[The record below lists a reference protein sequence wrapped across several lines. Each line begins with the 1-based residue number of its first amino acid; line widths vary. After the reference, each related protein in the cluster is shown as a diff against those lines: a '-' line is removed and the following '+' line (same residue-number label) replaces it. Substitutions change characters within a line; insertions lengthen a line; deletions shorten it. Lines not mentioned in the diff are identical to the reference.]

1 MRTSVE
7 VDVAY
12 AIVVLVLL
20 AVAVAFTVKECRSER
35 VADEVSLHGASR

>member
-20 AVAVAFTVKECRSER
+20 AVAFTVKECRSER